1 MATTAVP
8 GFTDPLPRPPMP
20 PFDLRFD
27 LPPFRLSGTV
37 VAALL
42 NHAPQLAAL
51 GDAAHQPP
59 YKAPPQAPVLAL
71 RPRNALALDGAAV
84 ALPADGQAVQ
94 VGASLGIVIGR
105 AACRVPVGQA
115 LQWVAAYT
123 LVNDLCLPQASHY
136 RPAVRLKARDGFC
149 VIGPGVV
156 AAAAIAGP
164 DALAVQTLIDGRLA
178 QATNTAGRLRGVAQL
193 IADITDFMTLQA
205 GDLLLLGASAGA
217 PLARAGQDVTVRIAG
232 LGQQRIRLV
241 AEQAVGTSA

>member
-1 MATTAVP
+1 
-8 GFTDPLPRPPMP
+8 MP
-20 PFDLRFD
+20 AFDLRFE

-51 GDAAHQPP
+51 GDAVHQPP
-59 YKAPPQAPVLAL
+59 YRAPPQAPVLAM
-71 RPRNALALDGAAV
+71 RPRNAFALDGAAV
-84 ALPADGQAVQ
+84 ALPAEAQAFQVAQAVQ
-94 VGASLGIVIGR
+94 VGASLGIVMGR

-115 LQWVAAYT
+115 LQWVAGYT
-123 LVNDLCLPQASHY
+123 LVNDLCLPHAGHY
-136 RPAVRLKARDGFC
+136 RPAVRLRARDGFC

-156 AAAAIAGP
+156 AAAAIADP
-164 DALAVQTLIDGRLA
+164 DALAVQIEIDGRLA
-178 QATNTAGRLRGVAQL
+178 QATDTAGRLRSVAQL
-193 IADITDFMTLQA
+193 IADVTDFMTLQA

-241 AEQAVGTSA
+241 AEQAIGATP